1 VDVSVTSASSA
12 GEISFML
19 ASGQPAALR
28 AQQRVQKNNTH
39 LAIWLLLVV
48 VLLAAYDTS
57 LVVTALYI

>member
-1 VDVSVTSASSA
+1 
-12 GEISFML
+12 ML

-48 VLLAAYDTS
+48 TLLAVYDMS
-57 LVVTALYI
+57 LLVTALYV

>member
-1 VDVSVTSASSA
+1 VDVYAVRAPNR

-19 ASGQPAALR
+19 ASGQPASLR
-28 AQQRVQKNNTH
+28 AQERVRKNNTH